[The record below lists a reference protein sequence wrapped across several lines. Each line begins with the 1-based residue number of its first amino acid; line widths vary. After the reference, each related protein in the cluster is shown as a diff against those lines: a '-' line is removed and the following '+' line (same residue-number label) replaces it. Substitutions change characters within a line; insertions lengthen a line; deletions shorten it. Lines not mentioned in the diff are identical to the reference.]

1 MAAKKKKNPP
11 KIKTASKDTPQ
22 EKQHWF
28 PEDAKAPS
36 AATAPAKKASPWQRK
51 QTLVNYGTLAKPGV
65 SMRELFNNHCD
76 TKLKKLSESQRK
88 VLWSV
93 VGQKMLTQPLDKLIE
108 IIDQESKNNLGPK

>member
-1 MAAKKKKNPP
+1 MAAKKKNPP
-11 KIKTASKDTPQ
+11 KIAKTAKKDSA
-22 EKQHWF
+22 EDKKHWF
-28 PEDAKAPS
+28 PEDAKAPT

-76 TKLKKLSESQRK
+76 TKHKKLSESQRK

-93 VGQKMLTQPLDKLIE
+93 VGTKMLSEPLDKLIE